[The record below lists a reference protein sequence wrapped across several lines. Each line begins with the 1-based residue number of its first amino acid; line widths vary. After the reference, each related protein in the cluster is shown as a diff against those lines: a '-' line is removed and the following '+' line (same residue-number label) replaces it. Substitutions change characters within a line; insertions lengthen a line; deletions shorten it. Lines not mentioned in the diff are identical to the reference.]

1 MTLVICSVTLWGD
14 RELYRGPHPDTLIPS
29 SFSCV
34 CFVFLF
40 FFFTMQPETFH
51 SAKLN
56 LTETPAFTDLSR
68 WRLRVEEGAQTWH
81 YLETDEE
88 CREWPQTFWDK
99 YHLGLPTVIY
109 LANLF
114 ECVYTCLTSYLDIE
128 CTYVTTSQNAS

>member
-1 MTLVICSVTLWGD
+1 
-14 RELYRGPHPDTLIPS
+14 
-29 SFSCV
+29 
-34 CFVFLF
+34 
-40 FFFTMQPETFH
+40 MQPETFH

-109 LANLF
+109 LANLI
-114 ECVYTCLTSYLDIE
+114 ECVYTCLTTYLDIE